1 LLRQEQTIH
10 TFLLV
15 VFSLCQP
22 SLARAFT
29 GGKSKIRLRISRRH
43 QRFLQR
49 SGIATRERRPATG
62 RGSLTCCGLR
72 SAPAKGDDE
81 DRQPFLAPVYDQA
94 DGGESSGSGTVLDR
108 GLDPEI
114 RPASMTDFDAAVAA
128 LHGSGERSPK
138 SCVPVDH
145 V

>member
-1 LLRQEQTIH
+1 
-10 TFLLV
+10 V
-15 VFSLCQP
+15 
-22 SLARAFT
+22 
-29 GGKSKIRLRISRRH
+29 
-43 QRFLQR
+43 
-49 SGIATRERRPATG
+49 
-62 RGSLTCCGLR
+62 
-72 SAPAKGDDE
+72 KGDDE